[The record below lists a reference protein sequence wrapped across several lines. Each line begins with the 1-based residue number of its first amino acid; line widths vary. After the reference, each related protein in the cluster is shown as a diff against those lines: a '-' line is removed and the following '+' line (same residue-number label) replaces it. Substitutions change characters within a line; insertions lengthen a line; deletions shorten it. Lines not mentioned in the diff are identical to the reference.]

1 MKRFLP
7 WVCRGLRP
15 RAPLIFLAGTLALL
29 SACSEGGVSPGKERA
44 FRMAIGSEPPTLDW
58 SLATDGVSFD
68 IVANLMEGLTQYD
81 ADLQPVPAVAR
92 KWEFSEEGKV
102 ITFYLRDDV
111 RWTDGKPVTA
121 RDFEYSWKRLL
132 SPATA
137 AQYAYFLFDVE
148 NAYEYNSGKVK
159 DWSAVG
165 VKAISPTVLQVR
177 LKRPVVYFPSIAT
190 FMVTFPQR
198 EDIIARYGDR
208 WTDPGKIVTNGPFV
222 LDEWKHEY
230 KLVLKANKDYYGPQ
244 ASVALEPNGSTRMAP
259 GKRPEATPPR
269 RKREAELSAAA
280 RRPVKIDKAVM
291 YIVREATTSLTLY
304 ETGELDMTALPPV
317 AIPSYKNNPEYV
329 HLPLLRG
336 YYYGF
341 NARKPP
347 FDNALV
353 RRAFALAIDRS
364 RIPEILQGGEIPSAS
379 WIPKGMFGYN
389 PAIGSR
395 FDPEKARAALAQ
407 AGYPGGK
414 GLPPIMAVYNSDPN
428 NRLIAEFIQ
437 DQWRK
442 HLNVSVE
449 FESQEWKVFLDRL
462 RVDPPQIFR
471 LGWGADF
478 PDPDNFMNLFTSASG
493 NNRAHWENPEYDELV
508 ARAAAEPDP
517 GKRRGL
523 YDEAQVLL
531 TETEVPIVPLF
542 IHAQNRLVKPYV
554 KGMQLNA
561 MEILS
566 LKSVELETPQ

>member
-7 WVCRGLRP
+7 WVCRGLRL
-15 RAPLIFLAGTLALL
+15 RAAPILLAGALALL
-29 SACSEGGVSPGKERA
+29 SACSDKPSSTEETRV

-68 IVANLMEGLTQYD
+68 IVANLMEGLAQYD

-92 KWEFSEEGKV
+92 KWEFSEGGKT
-102 ITFYLRDDV
+102 ITFHLRDDV

-121 RDFEYSWKRLL
+121 MDFEYSWKRLL

-165 VKAISPTVLQVR
+165 VKALSPTVLQVR

-230 KLVLKANKDYYGPQ
+230 KLVLKANKDYYGLQ
-244 ASVALEPNGSTRMAP
+244 
-259 GKRPEATPPR
+259 
-269 RKREAELSAAA
+269 
-280 RRPVKIDKAVM
+280 VKIDKAVA

-317 AIPSYKNNPEYV
+317 AIPSHKNNPEYV
-329 HLPLLRG
+329 HLPLLRS

-341 NARKPP
+341 NVRKPP
-347 FDNALV
+347 FDNALA

-364 RIPEILQGGEIPSAS
+364 RIHGILQGGEIPSAS
-379 WIPKGMFGYN
+379 WVPKGMFGYH
-389 PAIGSR
+389 PGIGSR

-414 GLPPIMAVYNSDPN
+414 GLPPITAVYNSDPN

-437 DQWRK
+437 DQWKK

-493 NNRAHWENPEYDELV
+493 NNRSRWENPQYDELV

-566 LKSVELETPQ
+566 LKSVELETPK